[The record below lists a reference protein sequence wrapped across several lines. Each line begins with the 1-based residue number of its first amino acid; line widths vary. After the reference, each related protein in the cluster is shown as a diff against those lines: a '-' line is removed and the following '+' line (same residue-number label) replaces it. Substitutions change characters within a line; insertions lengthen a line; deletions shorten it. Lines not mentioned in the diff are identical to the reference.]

1 MNTIVD
7 ETLPIIMVEQE
18 KSTSE
23 EYPLPI
29 YEVNIDFDEASAAWY
44 ANKKRMPNSM
54 CKYICLGITKKGN
67 ACNRK
72 PLIHSDYC
80 YCHS

>member
-1 MNTIVD
+1 MSICAERTIDPKFIVA
-7 ETLPIIMVEQE
+7 EMRE
-18 KSTSE
+18 
-23 EYPLPI
+23 PL
-29 YEVNIDFDEASAAWY
+29 YEVNIDFDEASKAWY

-54 CKYICLGITKKGN
+54 CRYICLGITKKGN